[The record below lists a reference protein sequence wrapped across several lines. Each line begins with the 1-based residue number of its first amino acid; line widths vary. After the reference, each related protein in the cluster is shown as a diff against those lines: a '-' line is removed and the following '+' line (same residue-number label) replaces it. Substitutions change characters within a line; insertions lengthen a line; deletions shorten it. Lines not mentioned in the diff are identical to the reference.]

1 MKNYKAKT
9 HIGILFIA
17 LMSFTVLLSSCKFGS
32 KLQLKDAVETFA
44 KDLPMDIAGDMM
56 KITDCTYENN
66 VLTIECTV
74 DESVLNISALK
85 EKKAA
90 LHDNV
95 KVALG
100 VLMDNKDFATLI
112 DLTIDAGASLRYTYV
127 GKSSKESVD
136 IEFDNDELR
145 EIQKSGGKNSKE
157 DLLRAEI
164 SSTNLQLPMKV
175 DDVTILTSLRMEG
188 ADVTYNYVV
197 EENEFTIEDIRN
209 SEQAVYAM
217 KKSIIDGLNAN
228 EISKE
233 MTKLCIDCNKYLVYH
248 YTGNRTSQTLELR
261 ISPDEIR
268 AGTISTPAPVEE
280 EENYDTEELDTT
292 MAY

>member
-261 ISPDEIR
+261 ISPDEI
-268 AGTISTPAPVEE
+268 
-280 EENYDTEELDTT
+280 
-292 MAY
+292 